1 MSPEIPDIV
10 LVKPLIAE
18 DKFERFDDKLS
29 ISLDTKLDI
38 ADIVSAHEHSHDMP
52 DTMAEI
58 PEIAPERLVIS
69 LETKLDMLDMRV
81 SQEHSQDIPEI
92 EADNPDIVD
101 DKMLIS
107 LDTKLDMLDILLS
120 HEQLQDTPEIAADKE
135 RMSESTP
142 ERTTDRLEIEVDKTD
157 IMLEQLQLDKLDI
170 AEDNAVISLEIRL
183 DIADIVSAHEHSHE
197 IPDTTLDMLSM
208 SFDRP
213 DTIVDRLST
222 LLDITEIELE
232 QEQPG
237 KLDMML
243 DKPSMSEEMML
254 DTLDTIVDSTESAS
268 AQEHSQEIPDIAA
281 DRLDIVDD
289 KVLISTDINPDM
301 LDILVSHEQSHDM
314 LESTLD
320 KLDTIPDRPDIADEQ
335 SDDTPEITVERLD
348 MTVESSLTSDDIK
361 LDMLDILLSQEHCPD
376 KPDMIVDK
384 LWMSVEIKLDTLDML
399 LRTVLSTV
407 LTAEEMSVTLDTTVD
422 RSDDTVWIS
431 DEITDKMVFVLLER
445 TDI

>member
-10 LVKPLIAE
+10 LVKPPITE
-18 DKFERFDDKLS
+18 DKSERFDDKLS

-38 ADIVSAHEHSHDMP
+38 ADIASTQEHSHEIP
-52 DTMAEI
+52 DTIAEI

-81 SQEHSQDIPEI
+81 SQEQSQDIPEI

-120 HEQLQDTPEIAADKE
+120 HEQLQDTPEIAVDKAH
-135 RMSESTP
+135 MSESTP

-157 IMLEQLQLDKLDI
+157 IMLEQLQLDKLDT

-208 SFDRP
+208 SFDRL

-301 LDILVSHEQSHDM
+301 LDILASHEQSHD
-314 LESTLD
+314 
-320 KLDTIPDRPDIADEQ
+320 IPEMIVERLDIADEML
-335 SDDTPEITVERLD
+335 SIST
-348 MTVESSLTSDDIK
+348 DIK

-376 KPDMIVDK
+376 RPDMMVDK
-384 LWMSVEIKLDTLDML
+384 LWMSVEIKLDTVDML

-422 RSDDTVWIS
+422 RPDDTAWTS

-445 TDI
+445 TDIWVLTSPTSTDTMLDTLEIMLDRL